1 MDGDSGDDGRD
12 KLSMRRV
19 GRRVIRMRLMA
30 RNEVGVDSK
39 GNRFPLPVNTGTSF
53 H

>member
-39 GNRFPLPVNTGTSF
+39 GKVIYVKINDL
-53 H
+53 